1 VGVNAAQLHQRG
13 ACAVAVGGGATTRK
27 ERYAATGAG
36 DGEKAT
42 R

>member
-13 ACAVAVGGGATTRK
+13 ACAVAVGGATTRK
-27 ERYAATGAG
+27 ERYAATG